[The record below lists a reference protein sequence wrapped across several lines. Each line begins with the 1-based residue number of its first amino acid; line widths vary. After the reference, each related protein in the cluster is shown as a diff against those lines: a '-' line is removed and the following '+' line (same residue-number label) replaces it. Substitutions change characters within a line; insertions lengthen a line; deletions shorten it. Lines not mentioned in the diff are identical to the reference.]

1 MNYSLAAIQNRNRRL
16 ACHVAT
22 VNDVTAAMRQRGLL
36 LYRHHARNG
45 AIEWV
50 LSDGRTVRDVTARA
64 AVAYPGVVGDGALPL
79 IGGPSQT
86 YRLIEQ

>member
-1 MNYSLAAIQNRNRRL
+1 MTAPSSR
-16 ACHVAT
+16 
-22 VNDVTAAMRQRGLL
+22 DVLSEQFC
-36 LYRHHARNG
+36 NG